1 MDIAKGHR
9 MTINHVDRFRAR
21 IASGQP
27 CIGTGI
33 TFSDPAISE
42 LVGDAGY
49 DFTWIDMEHC
59 PIDVPIALGHVMAV
73 RGTGCAPLIRVP
85 SGDPDII
92 KPILELHPAGIVV
105 PQVRSVADVERVVA
119 ACKYP
124 PVGNRGFGPRRG
136 RGFGGT
142 PYPTYLQDADEQIL
156 VFVQIEN
163 MEAVDALDGILQ
175 VAGLDGVCLGFSDL
189 AGSMGLPGQQG
200 DERVVE
206 VGKDVVRRTRQT
218 DKWMGLATG
227 WDPVAV
233 PAWIELGVQWISIGG
248 DFNNLFA
255 YASDVLNAVRET
267 SDD

>member
-1 MDIAKGHR
+1 

-21 IASGQP
+21 IESGKT

-42 LVGDAGY
+42 LIGDAGY

-85 SGDPDII
+85 NGDPDII

-105 PQVRSVADVERVVA
+105 PQIRTVEDVERVVA
-119 ACKYP
+119 SCKYP
-124 PVGNRGFGPRRG
+124 PLGDRGFGPRRG
-136 RGFGGT
+136 RRFGGI
-142 PYPTYLQDADEQIL
+142 PYPDYLQDADEQIL
-156 VFVQIEN
+156 VFVQIEHVD
-163 MEAVDALDGILQ
+163 AVDALDSILA
-175 VAGLDGVCLGFSDL
+175 VEGLDGVCLGFSDL

-200 DERVVE
+200 HEKVIA
-206 VGKDVVRRTRQT
+206 VGQDVVRRTRQT
-218 DKWMGLATG
+218 DKWMGLSMG

-233 PAWIELGVQWISIGG
+233 PKWIELGVQWISISG
-248 DFNNLFA
+248 DFNNLFSTA
-255 YASDVLNAVRET
+255 TQILHAARET
-267 SDD
+267 GND